1 MKVCGRLFR
10 PKEWLYILL
19 LMCLPL
25 EVTRSLTLNPIK
37 FANIQTIYPMSRYPN
52 YCLSRHHPIQPRNH
66 CHHSPPLLPCL
77 PNGIQDT
84 VKDAS
89 KEHAIIIAFVDLK
102 GSPRIIKAFPSFT
115 TNLTFIYSPPLQNC
129 FRFEALQRLTG
140 IDGMRKQAWLLYLQS
155 PEEFNGNMGKSWP
168 GTHRRSDRR
177 FRTLRR
183 RNWFA
188 K

>member
-37 FANIQTIYPMSRYPN
+37 FANIQTIHPMSRYPN

-77 PNGIQDT
+77 PDGIKNM

-89 KEHAIIIAFVDLK
+89 TEHAIIIAFVDAIPEDYKNL
-102 GSPRIIKAFPSFT
+102 SIIHNKFNIHLFPT
-115 TNLTFIYSPPLQNC
+115 TAKLFQIWSLTTSYWDWWNA
-129 FRFEALQRLTG
+129 EAG
-140 IDGMRKQAWLLYLQS
+140 IIAI
-155 PEEFNGNMGKSWP
+155 
-168 GTHRRSDRR
+168 
-177 FRTLRR
+177 
-183 RNWFA
+183 FA
-188 K
+188 KPWRIQWEYGKELTWDASKFW